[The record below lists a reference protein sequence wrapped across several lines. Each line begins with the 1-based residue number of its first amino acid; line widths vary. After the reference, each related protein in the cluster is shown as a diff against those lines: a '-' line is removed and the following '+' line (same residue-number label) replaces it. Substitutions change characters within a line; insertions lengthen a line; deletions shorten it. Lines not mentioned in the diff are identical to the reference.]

1 MRSIDLVRSTKPGGK
16 CGTRSSAFGMY
27 IKYCFFPSTA
37 TKEIKRKK
45 ERKKERTVPD
55 HLSYTIVEASRE
67 DS

>member
-16 CGTRSSAFGMY
+16 CGTRSSASGMY

-45 ERKKERTVPD
+45 ERKKERKNGSGSP
-55 HLSYTIVEASRE
+55 LLYNCRSESRG
-67 DS
+67 